1 MRLSRSLSGL
11 SLAVL
16 GASLSLGAMAD
27 AKRDEAQAKKPE
39 QKQAQGATK
48 AGADR
53 LMVVRDPVTGE
64 LRAPTADE
72 VRSLQGAPSQ
82 ALTVPGATVGQPSLR
97 SNTGAMRGARMT
109 DETMSYSVVVRQP
122 GGALEQ
128 QCVQGKA
135 GLEAA
140 LKPAFTKRR
149 AFNALET
156 E

>member
-16 GASLSLGAMAD
+16 GASLSLGALAD
-27 AKRDEAQAKKPE
+27 AKRDEAQAKRAE
-39 QKQAQGATK
+39 QSQLPGATK
-48 AGADR
+48 KGADR
-53 LMVVRDPVTGE
+53 LTVVRDAVTGE

-72 VRSLQGAPSQ
+72 ARSLQGAPSQ
-82 ALTVPGATVGQPSLR
+82 SITVPGATPGQPILR
-97 SNTGAMRGARMT
+97 SNTGTMRGARMT
-109 DETMSYSVVVRQP
+109 DETMSYSVVVHQP
-122 GGALEQ
+122 GGALAQ

-140 LKPAFTKRR
+140 LKPAFTKRH